1 MGPEDLSSLLWRE
14 RELLDLLVFKLE
26 EEHLILTSGKTR
38 WLEHATREVA
48 HVVERLRAASL
59 ERTAVA
65 ASVALTWDLSDDA
78 SLTELSDGA
87 PAGPWQ
93 EILADHHR
101 SMMVI
106 VDQIR
111 SLRDSNLQFLQ
122 AGLRSTQDTAANL
135 ATEPGTYNHRGH
147 TSQDAVSRLL
157 DLSG

>member
-38 WLEHATREVA
+38 WLENASREVA
-48 HVVERLRAASL
+48 HVVGRLRAASL

-65 ASVALTWDLSDDA
+65 SSVALAWGLADDA
-78 SLTELSDGA
+78 GLLDLADGA

-93 EILADHHR
+93 EIFTDHHR

-106 VDQIR
+106 VEQIR

-122 AGLRSTQDTAANL
+122 AGLRSTQDTAASL
-135 ATEPGTYNHRGH
+135 ATEPGTYDHRGH
-147 TSQDAVSRLL
+147 TSQDTVSRLL
-157 DLSG
+157 DQSG